1 VGNTNGAAQHRVR
14 QAAAVCYRRVG
25 EAVEFLLV
33 GTNRGKWTFPKGYIN
48 GYSDREAAL
57 REALE
62 EAGAVGDMAPEP
74 LCSYL
79 HSKGVFWKG
88 EQEFLVRAFLMEVL
102 FTVSPAEDLR
112 NPTWFDAADAKQKL
126 TQGREL
132 KYQKELEA
140 LLEKALGQI
149 REKNQAD
156 YHRAS

>member
-1 VGNTNGAAQHRVR
+1 MR
-14 QAAAVCYRRVG
+14 QAAAICYRRFG

-48 GYSDREAAL
+48 GHGDREAAM

-112 NPTWFDAADAKQKL
+112 KPTWFDADDARL
-126 TQGREL
+126 MLIQGRES

-140 LLEKALGQI
+140 VLDKALGKI
-149 REKNQAD
+149 REETNPISNKPSDFPA
-156 YHRAS
+156 RRRIS

>member
-1 VGNTNGAAQHRVR
+1 MGHANGIGKYPVR
-14 QAAAVCYRRVG
+14 QAAAICYRRIG
-25 EAVEFLLV
+25 DHIEFLLV

-62 EAGAVGDMAPEP
+62 EAGAVGDMAQEP

-102 FTVSPAEDLR
+102 FTVLPAEDLR
-112 NPTWFDAADAKQKL
+112 NPTWFDAAEAKQKL

-132 KYQKELEA
+132 KYQKELET
-140 LLEKALGQI
+140 LLDKAVGQI
-149 REKNQAD
+149 RENQTGL
-156 YHRAS
+156 HRAS